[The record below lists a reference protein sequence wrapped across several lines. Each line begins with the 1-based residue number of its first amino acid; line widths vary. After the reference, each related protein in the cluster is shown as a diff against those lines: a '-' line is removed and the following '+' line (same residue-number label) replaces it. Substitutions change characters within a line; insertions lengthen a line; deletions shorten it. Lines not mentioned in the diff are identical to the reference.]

1 MRTALLVTRRELEA
15 YFTSPLA
22 YVFIIIFLA
31 LGGALT
37 FYLGGFFERGRADL
51 AAFFVFHPWLYL
63 FLIPALGMRLWAEE
77 RKSGTLEFLLTLP
90 LGTTAAVVGK
100 FLAAW
105 VFAGIALL
113 LTFPL
118 WLTVNWLG
126 DPDNGAIAAGYLGS
140 WLMAGGFL
148 ALSGVVSALTKN
160 QVIAFVGAT
169 ALCFLFM
176 VSGLPLVQGV
186 FQGWAPDALV
196 DVVASFS
203 FLTNFDAIQNGVVD
217 GRHLVF
223 FGSLIVAALAINVA
237 VVELNKGA

>member
-105 VFAGIALL
+105 LFAGIALL

-118 WLTVNWLG
+118 WITVNWLG

-186 FQGWAPDALV
+186 FQGWAPAALV

>member
-51 AAFFVFHPWLYL
+51 SAFFVFHPWLYL

-77 RKSGTLEFLLTLP
+77 RKAGTLEFLLTLP

-126 DPDNGAIAAGYLGS
+126 QPDNGAIAAGYLGS

-186 FQGWAPDALV
+186 FQGWAPAAVV

-223 FGSLIVAALAINVA
+223 FGSLIVASLAINVA

>member
-1 MRTALLVTRRELEA
+1 LLVTRRELEA

-51 AAFFVFHPWLYL
+51 SAFFVFHPWLYL

-105 VFAGIALL
+105 LFAGIALL

-118 WLTVNWLG
+118 WLTVNYLG

-148 ALSGVVSALTKN
+148 ALSGIVSALTKN
-160 QVIAFVGAT
+160 QVIAFVGST

-186 FQGWAPDALV
+186 FAGWAPDALV
-196 DVVASFS
+196 GVVASFS

>member
-1 MRTALLVTRRELEA
+1 MRNALLVMRRELEA

-37 FYLGGFFERGRADL
+37 FYVGGFFERGRADL
-51 AAFFVFHPWLYL
+51 SAFFVFHPWLYL

-90 LGTTAAVVGK
+90 LGTAAAVVGK

-105 VFAGIALL
+105 LFAGVALL

-118 WLTVNWLG
+118 WLTVNRLG
-126 DPDNGAIAAGYLGS
+126 GPDNGAIAAGYLGS

-186 FQGWAPDALV
+186 FQGWAPAALV

-223 FGSLIVAALAINVA
+223 FGSLIVASLAINVA

>member
-1 MRTALLVTRRELEA
+1 MRTAFLVMRRELEA

-22 YVFIIIFLA
+22 YVFIIIFLV
-31 LGGALT
+31 LGAALT
-37 FYLGGFFERGRADL
+37 FYVGGFFERGRADL
-51 AAFFVFHPWLYL
+51 SAFFVFHPWLYL
-63 FLIPALGMRLWAEE
+63 FLVPALGMRLWAEE

-105 VFAGIALL
+105 IFAGIALL

-118 WLTVNWLG
+118 WLTVNYLG

-186 FQGWAPDALV
+186 FAGWAPEAVVDA
-196 DVVASFS
+196 VASFS

-217 GRHLVF
+217 GRHLAF

>member
-1 MRTALLVTRRELEA
+1 MRTTFLVMRRELEA

-22 YVFIIIFLA
+22 YVFICVFLA

-37 FYLGGFFERGRADL
+37 FHLGGFLERGRADL
-51 AAFFVFHPWLYL
+51 SAFFVFHPWLYL

-105 VFAGIALL
+105 IFAGIALA
-113 LTFPL
+113 LTCPL
-118 WLTVNWLG
+118 WLTVNYLG
-126 DPDNGAIAAGYLGS
+126 TPDNGVILAGYLGS

-148 ALSGVVSALTKN
+148 AIASCVSALTKN

-169 ALCFLFM
+169 ALCFVFM
-176 VSGLPLVQGV
+176 MSGLELVQGA
-186 FQGWAPDALV
+186 FDGWAPQALADA
-196 DVVASFS
+196 VASFS

-217 GRHLVF
+217 ARHLVF
-223 FGSLIVAALAINVA
+223 FGSLIVVSLTVNVA
-237 VVELNKGA
+237 LVELNKGA

>member
-1 MRTALLVTRRELEA
+1 MRTAFLVMRRELEA

-37 FYLGGFFERGRADL
+37 FYVGGFFERGRADL

-126 DPDNGAIAAGYLGS
+126 APDNGAIAAGYLGS

-223 FGSLIVAALAINVA
+223 FGSLIVASLAINVA

>member
-1 MRTALLVTRRELEA
+1 MRTAFLVTRRELEA

-37 FYLGGFFERGRADL
+37 FYVGGFFERGRADL
-51 AAFFVFHPWLYL
+51 SAFFVFHPWLYL

-105 VFAGIALL
+105 IFAGIALL

-118 WLTVNWLG
+118 WLTVNYLG
-126 DPDNGAIAAGYLGS
+126 EPDNGAIAAGYLGS

-186 FQGWAPDALV
+186 FAGWAPEALV
-196 DVVASFS
+196 DAVASFS

-217 GRHLVF
+217 GRHLAF

>member
-1 MRTALLVTRRELEA
+1 MRPTLLVLRRELEA

-31 LGGALT
+31 LGSALT
-37 FYLGGFFERGRADL
+37 FYVGGFFERGRADL

-90 LGTTAAVVGK
+90 LGTAAAVVGK

-105 VFAGIALL
+105 IFAGIALL

-186 FQGWAPDALV
+186 FAGWAPAALV
-196 DVVASFS
+196 ETVASFS

-223 FGSLIVAALAINVA
+223 FGSLIVTALAINTA

>member
-1 MRTALLVTRRELEA
+1 MRSAFLVMRRELEA

-51 AAFFVFHPWLYL
+51 SAFFVFHPWLYL

-105 VFAGIALL
+105 LFAGVALL

-118 WLTVNWLG
+118 WITVNYLG
-126 DPDNGAIAAGYLGS
+126 APDNGAIAAGYLGS

-148 ALSGVVSALTKN
+148 ALSGIVSALTKN

-186 FQGWAPDALV
+186 FQGWAPEALV
-196 DVVASFS
+196 GAVASFS

-223 FGSLIVAALAINVA
+223 FGSLIAACLAINVA

>member
-1 MRTALLVTRRELEA
+1 MRTAFLVMRRELEA

-31 LGGALT
+31 LGSALT
-37 FYLGGFFERGRADL
+37 FYVGGFFERGRADL
-51 AAFFVFHPWLYL
+51 SAFFVFHPWLYL

-90 LGTTAAVVGK
+90 LGTGAAVVGK

-118 WLTVNWLG
+118 WLTVNYLG

-148 ALSGVVSALTKN
+148 ALSGIVSALTKN

-186 FQGWAPDALV
+186 FEGWAPEALV
-196 DVVASFS
+196 DAVASFS

-217 GRHLVF
+217 GRHLAF
-223 FGSLIVAALAINVA
+223 FGSLIVASLAINVA
-237 VVELNKGA
+237 VIELNKGA

>member
-51 AAFFVFHPWLYL
+51 SAFFVFHPWLYL

-148 ALSGVVSALTKN
+148 ALSGIVSALTKN
-160 QVIAFVGAT
+160 QVIAFVGST

-186 FQGWAPDALV
+186 FAGWAPDALV
-196 DVVASFS
+196 GVVASFS